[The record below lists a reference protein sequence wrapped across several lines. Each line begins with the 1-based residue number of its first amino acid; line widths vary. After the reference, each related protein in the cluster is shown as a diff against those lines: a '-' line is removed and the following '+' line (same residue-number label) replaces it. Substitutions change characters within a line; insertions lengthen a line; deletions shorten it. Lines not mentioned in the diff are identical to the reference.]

1 MDERLDSAAPSPKAE
16 RIAVIACTKAKLRH
30 EARAIELYSASPLFR
45 RSVEQAVADGL
56 RIWVLST
63 KYGLIDGDVIIAPY
77 ERTFE
82 AMSPADRQAWD
93 QLVDSQVTLCC
104 QEATIR
110 EVVFFAGTAYRDA
123 VKAMWERRSVRTSV
137 HPRWKSICDEVF
149 RS

>member
-1 MDERLDSAAPSPKAE
+1 MAQQESSGPTSQSV

-30 EARAIELYSASPLFR
+30 EARAVELYSASPLFR
-45 RSVEQAVADGL
+45 KSLDQAVADGL
-56 RIWVLST
+56 RILVLST

-93 QLVDSQVTLCC
+93 QLVDSQVTHCC
-104 QEATIR
+104 QEAAIR

-123 VKAMWERRSVRTSV
+123 VKAMWERRGVRTSV
-137 HPRWKSICDEVF
+137 HPRWKAICDEVF